1 MQNRVKYL
9 EKEEKKYVLKIMA
22 VRKKAEMVKTIRSE
36 RQNIMQEMQQDKIVN
51 SKHREELI
59 QQAKQAY
66 ESR

>member
-36 RQNIMQEMQQDKIVN
+36 RQNIMQEMQ
-51 SKHREELI
+51 
-59 QQAKQAY
+59 
-66 ESR
+66 